1 MTRRVGRVGVVC
13 LAAIFVVFGIGAT
26 AQTIEGRQ
34 WQGTTAVTRQPEQVV
49 AMTHAEWRSLW
60 SRVGSHPP
68 DIFEPGRMTAIGIF
82 LGPRGGSG
90 YSVNVISTNRRR
102 DRIIVVF
109 EERAPAEVM
118 MAQRAAPVTRQAA
131 GGALP
136 GGPGATNL
144 APGGTTNFSSSGTL
158 GSLAPPS
165 PSAPAAPAGRP
176 VGPPT
181 SPWTILLINRADLP
195 VSVEQRWFR

>member
-1 MTRRVGRVGVVC
+1 MTRRVGRIGVLC
-13 LAAIFVVFGIGAT
+13 LSALFIGIGIGAT

-60 SRVGSHPP
+60 SRVGAHPP
-68 DIFEPGRMTAIGIF
+68 DVFEPGRMTAIGIF

-118 MAQRAAPVTRQAA
+118 MAQRAAPVTRPAA
-131 GGALP
+131 GAPLP
-136 GGPGATNL
+136 GAPGANL

-158 GSLAPPS
+158 GHLAPP
-165 PSAPAAPAGRP
+165 PSAPAGRP
-176 VGPPT
+176 VSPPT

>member
-1 MTRRVGRVGVVC
+1 MTRRAGRLSVLC
-13 LAAIFVVFGIGAT
+13 LSTVFVVFAIGAT

-49 AMTHAEWRSLW
+49 AQSHAEWRSLW
-60 SRVGSHPP
+60 SRVGATPP
-68 DIFEPGRMTAIGIF
+68 DVFEPGRMTAIGIF
-82 LGPRGGSG
+82 LGMRGGSG

-118 MAQRAAPVTRQAA
+118 MAQRAAPTTRPMA
-131 GGALP
+131 GGPMA
-136 GGPGATNL
+136 GGSNL
-144 APGGTTNFSSSGTL
+144 APGGSSNFASPGTL
-158 GSLAPPS
+158 GNLTPP
-165 PSAPAAPAGRP
+165 PAAPAGRP
-176 VGPPT
+176 SGPAT